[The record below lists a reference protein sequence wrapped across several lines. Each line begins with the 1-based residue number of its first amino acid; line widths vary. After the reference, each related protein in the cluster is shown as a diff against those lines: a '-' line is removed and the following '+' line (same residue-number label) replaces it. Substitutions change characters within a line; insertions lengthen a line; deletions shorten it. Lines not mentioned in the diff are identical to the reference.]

1 MEISFPM
8 DRQSLMNVME
18 VIVYKAVIIWNVMMA
33 IGIQICLSVK
43 VISPTLTLL
52 RKMRC
57 SSCHE
62 QEKIKSPTVVD
73 LMTFYI
79 PFGCLNYRATAETQA
94 RSFHNLD
101 AYFQCWVI
109 LRL

>member
-8 DRQSLMNVME
+8 DRQSLINVMK
-18 VIVYKAVIIWNVMMA
+18 VIVYKAVSIWNVMTA

-43 VISPTLTLL
+43 VISPTLILL

-57 SSCHE
+57 SACHE
-62 QEKIKSPTVVD
+62 QEKIKSPTVVEP
-73 LMTFYI
+73 MTFYI
-79 PFGCLNYRATAETQA
+79 PFGCLNCRATAETNTDVPQSA
-94 RSFHNLD
+94 GCL
-101 AYFQCWVI
+101 I